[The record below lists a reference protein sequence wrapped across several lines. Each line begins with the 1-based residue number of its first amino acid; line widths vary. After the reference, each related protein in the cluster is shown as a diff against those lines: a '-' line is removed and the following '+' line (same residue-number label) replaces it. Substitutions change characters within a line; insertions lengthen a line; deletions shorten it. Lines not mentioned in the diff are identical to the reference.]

1 MGLRLPRVES
11 RQQDARD
18 SRMDQGRATDWT
30 HALGVFGEGGLLAR
44 RLDKPWKDLRAAR
57 EEGDPSSFPGIERLG

>member
-1 MGLRLPRVES
+1 MES
-11 RQQDARD
+11 RQQDTRD

-30 HALGVFGEGGLLAR
+30 HTLGVFSEGGLLTR
-44 RLDKPWKDLRAAR
+44 RLDEPRKDLRVAR